1 MNSSLNVSSQPNVA
15 MRVCYRSASKLCAVR
30 LAVVVRLLATAMIF
44 EDVQVDVDVDIAVSA
59 AWVAAWWIS
68 LREATWWILVRIT
81 VVAVVARRCVVDDS
95 DVIPES
101 IATVRSA
108 EVNVASDTFAVAHFD
123 FADEIFLTFEIK
135 LIQVLIQSLHGAR
148 NVAAIEVPC
157 DSPCFLLK
165 GIWSLLVVSSVP
177 ENVASNA
184 AQVHVNAKVKVFA
197 HGWYSSN
204 FMITEQQCL
213 DILVDA
219 K

>member
-1 MNSSLNVSSQPNVA
+1 
-15 MRVCYRSASKLCAVR
+15 
-30 LAVVVRLLATAMIF
+30 VRLLATTMIF
-44 EDVQVDVDVDIAVSA
+44 EDVQVDVDVDVAVSA
-59 AWVAAWWIS
+59 AWIAAWRIALWEAAWWII
-68 LREATWWILVRIT
+68 WIT
-81 VVAVVARRCVVDDS
+81 VIAVVARRCVIDDS
-95 DVIPES
+95 YVIPES

-135 LIQVLIQSLHGAR
+135 LTQVLIQSLHGAR